1 MFANPSKTEI
11 YAFLEKATTIAV
23 VGISERE
30 ARASRY
36 VSEYLQREGYTI
48 YPVNPNLDDWHGLR
62 AYDSVA
68 EIPAP
73 VDIVDVF
80 RRPEFVLPIAEDA
93 VEAGVGVLWL
103 QHGIVNDEAAELA
116 LGAALS
122 VVLDACL
129 MVAPQS
135 MKLGVEG

>member
-30 ARASRY
+30 DRASRY

-48 YPVNPNLDDWHGLR
+48 YPVNPNLGDWHGLR

-103 QHGIVNDEAAELA
+103 QQGIVNDEAAELA
-116 LGAALS
+116 LGAGLS
-122 VVLDACL
+122 VVMDACI
-129 MVAPQS
+129 MVAHKS
-135 MKLGVEG
+135 MKLGF

>member
-30 ARASRY
+30 DRASRY
-36 VSEYLQREGYTI
+36 VSEYMQREGYTI

-93 VEAGVGVLWL
+93 VEAGAGVLWL
-103 QHGIVNDEAAELA
+103 QQGIVNDEAAELA
-116 LGAALS
+116 LGAGLS
-122 VVLDACL
+122 VVMDACI
-129 MVAPQS
+129 MVANKS
-135 MKLGVEG
+135 MKLGF